1 MHALELELVLVSASD
16 DEAFDFDSGDVS
28 EVGLDVCLWVGVR
41 LEWLLA
47 LEGIWVLVDRF
58 RGGMVGWGEFL
69 PLGVG
74 IDRWLDRIVVSSRCR
89 Q

>member
-1 MHALELELVLVSASD
+1 VHELELVLVSASD
-16 DEAFDFDSGDVS
+16 DEASGFDFDVS
-28 EVGLDVCLWVGVR
+28 EVGLDVYLWVNVR

-47 LEGIWVLVDRF
+47 LEGIWVSVDRF
-58 RGGMVGWGEFL
+58 RDGMGGLGEVH
-69 PLGVG
+69 PLEVG